1 MSIFNGRFF
10 AKSIHSQ
17 TLRMTICS
25 VLAPFWLV
33 LVWLAPS
40 CSTGYSPG
48 PLTLRLVLGGG
59 RNFQRDRPRDPST
72 SLRMTICSVLAPF
85 WLVLV
90 WLAPSCSTGYSPG
103 PLTLRL
109 VLGGGLLTTGQ
120 QADLLDFLA
129 GRLHQDFD
137 AGFEHITG

>member
-59 RNFQRDRPRDPST
+59 RNFQRDRPRDPRPIHGDSVNVVRCLHRALIM
-72 SLRMTICSVLAPF
+72 SDYNELRT
-85 WLVLV
+85 
-90 WLAPSCSTGYSPG
+90 
-103 PLTLRL
+103 RL
-109 VLGGGLLTTGQ
+109 E
-120 QADLLDFLA
+120 F
-129 GRLHQDFD
+129 LHQ
-137 AGFEHITG
+137 